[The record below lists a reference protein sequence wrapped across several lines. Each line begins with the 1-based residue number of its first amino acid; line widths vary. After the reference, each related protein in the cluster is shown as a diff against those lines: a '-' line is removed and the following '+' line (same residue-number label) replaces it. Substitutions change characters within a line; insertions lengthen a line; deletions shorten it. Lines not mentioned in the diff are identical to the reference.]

1 MWGGAGRGGRESAFP
16 CCTMGRAGAATTPIP
31 LLLIP
36 TEGKRQGLGREPVH
50 ARSDTH
56 TTSSPLGQSSHGAL
70 TEILRRGDGSAQS
83 SGHSKTLLLTG
94 ASSDPTAS
102 EMCLQCDSFLLEEE
116 KSSLGLCVCV
126 RDARYN
132 CSSEVSKPGRVTW
145 WSLYRP
151 VALGS
156 LLTS

>member
-1 MWGGAGRGGRESAFP
+1 MLRPQSPKGLCGVERGEAAGRAHSRVAPWGGQGPRP
-16 CCTMGRAGAATTPIP
+16 PPIP

-56 TTSSPLGQSSHGAL
+56 TTSSPLGQSSHGEL

-83 SGHSKTLLLTG
+83 SGHSKTLLLAG

-126 RDARYN
+126 
-132 CSSEVSKPGRVTW
+132 
-145 WSLYRP
+145 
-151 VALGS
+151 
-156 LLTS
+156 

>member
-1 MWGGAGRGGRESAFP
+1 MGWSGERRPGERIPVLHHGAGRGRDHPDS
-16 CCTMGRAGAATTPIP
+16 TTAHPN
-31 LLLIP
+31 LLIP

-56 TTSSPLGQSSHGAL
+56 TTSSPLGQSSHGEL

-126 RDARYN
+126 
-132 CSSEVSKPGRVTW
+132 
-145 WSLYRP
+145 
-151 VALGS
+151 
-156 LLTS
+156 